1 MDEWSRVIFGNSIHQ
16 KASLGGW
23 FTHIYSVPPVF
34 GPLVEGWG
42 AMRTAAKKRLFKHSL
57 ALEDCKV
64 VGITHTH
71 IHTHTHTL
79 LILQK
84 HEQNCKHSL
93 LLWTELSPPPTHLG
107 ASQVALVVK
116 IMPANAK
123 DIRDTGPIPESGGSP
138 GVGNGNPFQYS
149 CLEISMDGGA
159 WWAIVQGTTKS
170 ET

>member
-1 MDEWSRVIFGNSIHQ
+1 MLLNKVRLKCELTKMRVHFPSENFITFLQRVNQSEHSLQPGSPRSHLQKAMDEWSRVIFGNSIHQ

-71 IHTHTHTL
+71 THTHF
-79 LILQK
+79 
-84 HEQNCKHSL
+84 
-93 LLWTELSPPPTHLG
+93 
-107 ASQVALVVK
+107 A
-116 IMPANAK
+116 
-123 DIRDTGPIPESGGSP
+123 D
-138 GVGNGNPFQYS
+138 
-149 CLEISMDGGA
+149 
-159 WWAIVQGTTKS
+159 TTKAR
-170 ET
+170 TKLQAFPAVTD